1 MQVLIVHRLVVTP
14 LLLFVNLTANYFRMV
29 LRKGDGSILLFGF
42 LQKYCACL
50 RHVLANDDRYMRF
63 DNSSLFCGNPRQCVA
78 QKLSMIKANICD
90 DRENGGDNIRTV

>member
-14 LLLFVNLTANYFRMV
+14 LLLFINLAANYFRMI
-29 LRKGDGSILLFGF
+29 LRKGDGSMLLFGF

-50 RHVLANDDRYMRF
+50 RCILTNDDRYMRF
-63 DNSSLFCGNPRQCVA
+63 NNSSLFSGNTRQCIA
-78 QKLSMIKANICD
+78 QKLSMIKANIGD